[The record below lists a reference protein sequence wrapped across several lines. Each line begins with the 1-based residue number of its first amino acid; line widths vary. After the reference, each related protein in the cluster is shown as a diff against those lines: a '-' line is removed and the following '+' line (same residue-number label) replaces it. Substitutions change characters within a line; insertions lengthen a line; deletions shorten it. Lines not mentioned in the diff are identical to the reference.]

1 MAVKTFGFYRHQ
13 QQRCSLMSTCELSQ
27 TQYLKIMMGTDKATP
42 YFLTH
47 LVKNLKLPVEVSKV
61 EGMKN
66 DQNVLDTLE
75 PAFAHCYI
83 YLPSL
88 LRWLTFVG
96 ISSRASLLSPCTNQY
111 LMWTSITNFNLIQL
125 FLLKMELFLFPN

>member
-13 QQRCSLMSTCELSQ
+13 QQRCSLMSSRELSQ

-42 YFLTH
+42 YFLAH

-66 DQNVLDTLE
+66 DQNVLFTLE
-75 PAFAHCYI
+75 PAFAHPYI

-88 LRWLTFVG
+88 LRWLTFVS
-96 ISSRASLLSPCTNQY
+96 ISSRASLLSPCTN
-111 LMWTSITNFNLIQL
+111 
-125 FLLKMELFLFPN
+125 

>member
-42 YFLTH
+42 YFLAQ

-66 DQNVLDTLE
+66 DQNVLVTLD
-75 PAFAHCYI
+75 PVFAHPI
-83 YLPSL
+83 FIRLP
-88 LRWLTFVG
+88 
-96 ISSRASLLSPCTNQY
+96 C
-111 LMWTSITNFNLIQL
+111 
-125 FLLKMELFLFPN
+125 